1 MAETPDSPGPGS
13 TTAAPGR
20 RRPPPGER
28 RVQILQM
35 LATMLEAPGAER
47 VTTAALAQRLGVS
60 EAALYRHFAS
70 KAQMYEALIEFI
82 EQSVFGLV
90 AQIAQRGAPPQEQAA
105 QIVSVVLRF
114 AEKNPGMARVMAGDA
129 LVLEHQRLQQR
140 MTLFFDKLEA
150 QLRQCAR
157 SAAEADARPAPTAAA
172 QIRAGV
178 LLAFAMG
185 RVQRYV
191 RSGFRRSPTE
201 ALAES
206 LLLML

>member
-1 MAETPDSPGPGS
+1 MAEMPDSPEPGS
-13 TTAAPGR
+13 PTAAPGR

-82 EQSVFGLV
+82 EQSIFGLV
-90 AQIAQRGAPPQEQAA
+90 AQIAQRGSPPQEQAA

-157 SAAEADARPAPTAAA
+157 SAAEADAQPAPTAAA